1 MLRRRYKHG
10 LFPFP
15 GVGSR
20 FHFHRPQHYLFG
32 GKAISMTI
40 DVPNTAV
47 IQRRKSQVSSVN
59 VVAFT
64 NRSQGVFHELRQ
76 QQPTALL

>member
-1 MLRRRYKHG
+1 MPI
-10 LFPFP
+10 PFP

-20 FHFHRPQHYLFG
+20 FHFHRSQHYLFG

-40 DVPNTAV
+40 DVPNAAV

-59 VVAFT
+59 EVAFT
-64 NRSQGVFHELRQ
+64 NGSHGVFHELHQ

>member
-1 MLRRRYKHG
+1 MPYS
-10 LFPFP
+10 PFL

-20 FHFHRPQHYLFG
+20 FYSVGRDTISSG
-32 GKAISMTI
+32 GKAISKT
-40 DVPNTAV
+40 VGVTNASV
-47 IQRRKSQVSSVN
+47 FERQESQVRSVN

-64 NRSQGVFHELRQ
+64 NGFHGVFHELRQ

>member
-1 MLRRRYKHG
+1 MPN
-10 LFPFP
+10 FPLL

-20 FHFHRPQHYLFG
+20 FHSIGRDTISSG

-40 DVPNTAV
+40 DLANVSV
-47 IQRRKSQVSSVN
+47 FERRESQVRSVN

-64 NRSQGVFHELRQ
+64 NGFHGVFHELRQ
-76 QQPTALL
+76 QQQTALL

>member
-1 MLRRRYKHG
+1 MPISVPGRR
-10 LFPFP
+10 LTLP
-15 GVGSR
+15 
-20 FHFHRPQHYLFG
+20 FHRSQHYLFG

-40 DVPNTAV
+40 DVPNAAV

-64 NRSQGVFHELRQ
+64 NGSHGVFHELRQ